1 MGIAARI
8 AGALIGRPEP
18 LPDELARRYSELRTV
33 KLRRG
38 GVLPRVGGW
47 ALGRATVEAITLRRT
62 VFLAPDA
69 RATAPLLLHELRH
82 VEQFLESGAFPLRYL
97 WESLRHGYEANP
109 FEQDARRY
117 AARRLA
123 GGRASTSARN
133 A

>member
-8 AGALIGRPEP
+8 AGALIGRAEPMPE
-18 LPDELARRYSELRTV
+18 ELARRYCELRTV
-33 KLRRG
+33 RLRRG
-38 GVLPRVGGW
+38 GLMPRVGGW

-62 VFLAPDA
+62 VFLAPHA

-82 VEQFLESGAFPLRYL
+82 VQQFLESGAFPLRYL

-117 AARRLA
+117 AARRVA
-123 GGRASTSARN
+123 GERTSTSARN